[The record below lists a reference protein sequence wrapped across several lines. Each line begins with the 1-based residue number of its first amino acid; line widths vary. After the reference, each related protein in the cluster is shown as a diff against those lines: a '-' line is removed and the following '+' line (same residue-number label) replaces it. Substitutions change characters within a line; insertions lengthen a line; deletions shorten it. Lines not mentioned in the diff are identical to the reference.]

1 MSNLSGRDSEAEFFI
16 NREILSL
23 DQYKQLNNNREN
35 LDLQL
40 LIGLATDDELFEQIK
55 TEIDLFEKCYSII
68 EREDADNH
76 KKLLLLVLFDRIN
89 TLFAHLF
96 HLFPINAKH
105 AEKYLQLCSN
115 YICSIISSLPTIL
128 RENNLIK

>member
-1 MSNLSGRDSEAEFFI
+1 MPFYLSFNNRISLNLR
-16 NREILSL
+16 
-23 DQYKQLNNNREN
+23 QLNNNREN

-68 EREDADNH
+68 EVRIGVFLLSYVVFNLFYYKLKREDADNH

-115 YICSIISSLPTIL
+115 YVSI
-128 RENNLIK
+128 N